1 MNCSSRFLAT
11 LYIATSAGLAWTA
24 VLEYWYGPMWAACLF
39 AAASIVPVIGVVRES
54 VIGDQRRALADRAR
68 RAAVPGP
75 SGAGPDLDAAED
87 IVRAELDGA
96 CCERWWTS
104 LGCDHDRG
112 CPHRIPRSSAA

>member
-1 MNCSSRFLAT
+1 MNCSSRLLGA

-24 VLEYWYGPMWAACLF
+24 VLEYEYGPMWAACLF

-54 VIGDQRRALADRAR
+54 VIGDQRQALAEWEDRVERAR
-68 RAAVPGP
+68 RAATG
-75 SGAGPDLDAAED
+75 DANAED
-87 IVRAELDGA
+87 IVRAELDAA

-104 LGCDHDRG
+104 LGSDHDVT

>member
-1 MNCSSRFLAT
+1 MNCSSRLLAA
-11 LYIATSAGLAWTA
+11 LYGATSAGLAWTA
-24 VLEYWYGPMWAACLF
+24 VLEYRYGPMWAACLF

-54 VIGDQRRALADRAR
+54 VICDQRRALAGWAR
-68 RAAVPGP
+68 RAAAP
-75 SGAGPDLDAAED
+75 SGPETDAAED

-104 LGCDHDRG
+104 LGSDHDRR